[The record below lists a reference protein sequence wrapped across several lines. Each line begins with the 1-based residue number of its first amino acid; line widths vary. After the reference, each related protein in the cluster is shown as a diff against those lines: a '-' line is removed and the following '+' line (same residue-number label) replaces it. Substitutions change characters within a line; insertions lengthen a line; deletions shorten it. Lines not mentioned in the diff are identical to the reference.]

1 MTTELKALIVEDK
14 EADAKLLIRAL
25 KKGGFEPVVE
35 RVDTPEAMRDALERV
50 QWDVVLSDW
59 AMPRFDA
66 PSAFALLHERRLDIP
81 FIIVSGTV
89 GEDTAVEALKAGA
102 NDFLIKS
109 KLSRLVPAIER
120 ELRESANRRER
131 RQAQLL
137 LSAVFANARD
147 AMLISDNNMRYV
159 DGNPAAMVLLG
170 ADRERLLGMGMADM
184 SPRPLPEVEQ
194 SFREFVRMGKAFG
207 ETEIIGAGGRRVLVE
222 YAAAANIIPGRHLS
236 VLRDITE
243 RRRVEGAIRRLAAIV
258 ESTDDAI
265 IASDLEGK
273 ITDWN
278 PGAERL
284 FEYTAQEM
292 LGRSIALLSPPA
304 LRADVDGMLERIK
317 QGDHVRNAE
326 AKRLTRSGNVIEVA
340 ITISP
345 LKDAA
350 GQVVGVSKIARDIT
364 EARRMQQRLSIA
376 DRMASIGTLAAG
388 VAHEVN
394 NPLAYVKTNVDFAVA
409 SAAELPPAIA
419 EALTQAQEGIERIR
433 VTVRDLKTFTRGE
446 EETRKLVD
454 VNRVLESSLSMAGN
468 EIKHRARLLRE
479 LDTVGPVL
487 MNEAKLGQVFL
498 NLLVNAA
505 HAIGDGMSAD
515 NTITVR
521 TSDDGEQVT
530 VAITDT
536 GRGIAAADL
545 PHIFEPFFTTKPVG
559 EGTGLGLALCH
570 SVITAAGGELRVTST
585 VAKGTTVR
593 VILPRSKATAVG
605 PPKPAAVTEAE
616 RRARILV
623 IDDEPMLIRA
633 LVRILGAVHEVTGKT
648 DARAALALIESG
660 ERYDVILCDL
670 MMPGMS
676 GMAFY
681 ERLQEVAPEMARR
694 VVFASGGAFTPK
706 AQVFFET
713 CTNPR
718 IDKPLDPVALRELIR
733 TMTSS

>member
-14 EADAKLLIRAL
+14 EADAKLLVRAL
-25 KKGGFEPVVE
+25 KKGGFEPLVE

-66 PSAFALLHERRLDIP
+66 PSAFALLSERRLDIP

-131 RQAQLL
+131 KQAQLL

-147 AMLISDNNMRYV
+147 AMLITDNQMRFV

-170 ADRERLLGMGMADM
+170 ADRERLLSMSLIEM
-184 SPRPLPEVEQ
+184 SPQPRAMVEEG
-194 SFREFVRMGKAFG
+194 FREFLRVGKLSG
-207 ETEIIGAGGRRVLVE
+207 ETEIIGAAGKRLFVE
-222 YAAAANIIPGRHLS
+222 YASTANIIPGRHLS

-243 RRRVEGAIRRLAAIV
+243 RRRTEGAIRRLAAIV

-265 IASDLEGK
+265 IACDLDGK

-284 FEYTAQEM
+284 FEYSAAEV
-292 LGRSIALLSPPA
+292 LGRSMALLSPVA
-304 LRADVDGMLERIK
+304 QRREVDEVLLRVRS
-317 QGDHVRNAE
+317 GDHVRTAE
-326 AKRLTRSGNVIEVA
+326 AKRVTRGGRVVDVA
-340 ITISP
+340 ITVSP
-345 LKDAA
+345 LKDAQ
-350 GQVVGVSKIARDIT
+350 GSVVGVSKIVHDIS
-364 EARRMQQRLSIA
+364 EARRLQQRLSIA

-409 SAAELPPAIA
+409 SANELPPAIA

-433 VTVRDLKTFTRGE
+433 VTVRDLKTFTRVE

-468 EIKHRARLLRE
+468 EIKHRARLTRE
-479 LDTVGPVL
+479 LGNVGPVM

-505 HAIGDGMSAD
+505 HAIGDGTPTD
-515 NTITVR
+515 NAITVR
-521 TSDDGEQVT
+521 TTDDGEQVT
-530 VAITDT
+530 IAITDS
-536 GRGIAAADL
+536 GRGISSADL
-545 PHIFEPFFTTKPVG
+545 PHIFEPFFTTKAVG
-559 EGTGLGLALCH
+559 EGTGLGLALCQ
-570 SVITAAGGELRVTST
+570 SIVTGAGGELRVNST
-585 VAKGTTVR
+585 VGQGTTVR
-593 VILPRSKATAVG
+593 VILPRSKVVAAAPSK
-605 PPKPAAVTEAE
+605 PPPVNEAE

-633 LVRILGAVHEVTGKT
+633 LVRILGTVHDVTGKT
-648 DARAALALIESG
+648 DAPAALALIEAG

-676 GMAFY
+676 GMVFY
-681 ERLQEVAPEMARR
+681 ERLQVVAPEMARR

-706 AQVFFET
+706 AQAFFET
-713 CTNPR
+713 CTNTR
-718 IDKPLDPVALRELIR
+718 IDKPLDPVALREIIR
-733 TMTSS
+733 NMTSK

>member
-1 MTTELKALIVEDK
+1 MTELRALIVEDK
-14 EADAKLLIRAL
+14 EADAKLLVRAL
-25 KKGGFEPVVE
+25 QKGGFDPFTE
-35 RVDTPEAMRDALERV
+35 RVDTPEGMRDALDRV
-50 QWDVVLSDW
+50 KWDVVLSDW

-66 PSAFALLHERRLDIP
+66 PSAFALLSERRLDIP

-131 RQAQLL
+131 RQAQVL
-137 LSAVFANARD
+137 LSAVFAHARD
-147 AMLISDNNMRYV
+147 AMLITDDRLRFV

-170 ADRERLLGMGMADM
+170 ADRARLLEMSMYEM
-184 SPRPLPEVEQ
+184 SPRTAAEVEAG
-194 SFREFVRMGKAFG
+194 FREFLRLGKLTG
-207 ETEIIGAGGRRVLVE
+207 ETEIIGAGGRRLFVE
-222 YAAAANIIPGRHLS
+222 YASTANIVPGRHLS

-243 RRRVEGAIRRLAAIV
+243 RRRAETAVRRLAAIV

-265 IASDLEGK
+265 IACDLDGR

-284 FEYTAQEM
+284 FEYTPQEM
-292 LGRSIALLSPPA
+292 MGRSIALLSPVA
-304 LRADVDGMLERIK
+304 HRQDVDKVLARVRA
-317 QGDHVRNAE
+317 GDPVRSAE
-326 AKRLTRSGNVIEVA
+326 AKRLTRSGNLIDVA
-340 ITISP
+340 ITVSP
-345 LKDAA
+345 LKDAQ
-350 GQVVGVSKIARDIT
+350 GQVVGVSKIVHDIRD
-364 EARRMQQRLSIA
+364 ARRLQQRLSIA

-394 NPLAYVKTNVDFAVA
+394 NPLAYVKTNVDFALA
-409 SAAELPPAIA
+409 HTAELPPAIV

-433 VTVRDLKTFTRGE
+433 VTVRDLKTFTRAE

-468 EIKHRARLLRE
+468 EIRHRAKLSRDLGQ
-479 LDTVGPVL
+479 VGPVL

-505 HAIGDGMSAD
+505 HAIGDGGPVD
-515 NTITVR
+515 HTIGVR
-521 TSDDGEQVT
+521 TTDDGTHVCIE
-530 VAITDT
+530 ISDT
-536 GRGIAAADL
+536 GCGISSVDL
-545 PHIFEPFFTTKPVG
+545 PHIFEPFFTTKPIG

-585 VAKGTTVR
+585 LGRGTTVR
-593 VILPRSKATAVG
+593 VILPRSSAVATRPSRPPPAV
-605 PPKPAAVTEAE
+605 EAE

-633 LVRILGAVHEVTGKT
+633 LARILGTVHEVTGKT
-648 DARAALALIESG
+648 DAPAALALIEG
-660 ERYDVILCDL
+660 GQRYDVIICDL

-676 GMAFY
+676 GMTFY
-681 ERLQEVAPEMARR
+681 ERLQEVAPDMARR

-706 AQVFFET
+706 AQAFFET

-718 IDKPLDPVALRELIR
+718 IDKPLDPLALRELIR
-733 TMTSS
+733 TMTRG

>member
-1 MTTELKALIVEDK
+1 MTTELKALLVEDR
-14 EADAKLLIRAL
+14 EADAKLLVRAL
-25 KKGGFEPVVE
+25 KQGGFDPLVE
-35 RVDTPEAMRDALERV
+35 RVDTPEAMRDALDRV
-50 QWDVVLSDW
+50 HWDVVLSDW

-66 PSAFALLHERRLDIP
+66 PSAFALLSERRLDIP

-131 RQAQLL
+131 KQAQLL

-147 AMLISDNNMRYV
+147 AMLISDDEMRYV

-170 ADRERLLGMGMADM
+170 ADRERLLGMSLADM
-184 SPRPLPEVEQ
+184 SPRPRADVERG
-194 SFREFVRMGKAFG
+194 FREFLRVGKLTG
-207 ETEIIGAGGRRVLVE
+207 ETEIIGAGGKRMFVE
-222 YAAAANIIPGRHLS
+222 YASTANIVPGRHLS
-236 VLRDITE
+236 VLRDITA
-243 RRRVEGAIRRLAAIV
+243 RRRAEAAIHRLAAIV

-265 IASDLEGK
+265 IACDLNGLV
-273 ITDWN
+273 TDWN

-284 FEYTAQEM
+284 FGYSAQEV
-292 LGRSIALLSPPA
+292 LGRTIAVLSPA
-304 LRADVDGMLERIK
+304 AQRDDLEGILARIK
-317 QGDHVRNAE
+317 QGDHVRIAE
-326 AKRLTRSGNVIEVA
+326 ARRLTRSGTPIQVA
-340 ITISP
+340 ITMSP
-345 LKDAA
+345 LKDEH
-350 GQVVGVSKIARDIT
+350 GNVVGVSKIARDTT
-364 EARRMQQRLSIA
+364 EARRMQHRLSIA

-394 NPLAYVKTNVDFAVA
+394 NPLAYVKTNIDFAVA
-409 SAAELPPAIA
+409 AANELPPPIA

-433 VTVRDLKTFTRGE
+433 VTVRDLKTFTRAE

-468 EIKHRARLLRE
+468 EIKHRARLVRE
-479 LDTVGPVL
+479 LGDVGRVL
-487 MNEAKLGQVFL
+487 MSEAKLGQVLL

-505 HAIGDGMSAD
+505 HAIGDGAPPD
-515 NTITVR
+515 NSITVR
-521 TSDDGEQVT
+521 TTDDGEHVT
-530 VAITDT
+530 IAITDT
-536 GRGIAAADL
+536 GRGIPAADL

-570 SVITAAGGELRVTST
+570 SVITAAGGDLSVTSS
-585 VAKGTTVR
+585 VGQGTTVR
-593 VILPRSKATAVG
+593 VILPRSKLATAG
-605 PPKPAAVTEAE
+605 ASRPPPANVAE

-633 LVRILGAVHEVTGKT
+633 LVRILGSVHEVTGKT
-648 DARAALALIESG
+648 DAPAALALIEAG

-676 GMAFY
+676 GMAFH
-681 ERLQEVAPEMARR
+681 ERLQVVAPEMARR

-706 AQVFFET
+706 AQAFFET
-713 CTNPR
+713 CSNPR
-718 IDKPLDPVALRELIR
+718 IDKPLDPIALRELIR
-733 TMTSS
+733 TMTTS